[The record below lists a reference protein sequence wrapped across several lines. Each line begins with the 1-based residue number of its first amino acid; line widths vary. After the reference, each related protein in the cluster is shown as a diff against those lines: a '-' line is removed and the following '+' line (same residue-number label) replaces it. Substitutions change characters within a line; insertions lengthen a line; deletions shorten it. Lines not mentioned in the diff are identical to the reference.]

1 MTMADMFMIGSIGV
15 AAANALLAAVLMVV
29 YGGMYAKTKAPF
41 GLALLVFAAA
51 FLAHNALVLYSY
63 VTMMPSVPEA
73 MNPYLFGIGALE
85 AAGLGAMLW
94 TATR

>member
-1 MTMADMFMIGSIGV
+1 MADGFMIGSIAV
-15 AAANALLAAVLMVV
+15 AAANVLLAAILILV

-41 GLALLVFAAA
+41 SVALLVFAAA
-51 FLAHNALVLYSY
+51 FLAHNALVVYSY

-73 MNPYLFGIGALE
+73 MNPYLLGIGALE

>member
-1 MTMADMFMIGSIGV
+1 MADTFMIGSIAV
-15 AAANALLAAVLMVV
+15 AAANVFFAATLMAV
-29 YGGMYAKTKAPF
+29 YGSMYSKTRAPF
-41 GLALLVFAAA
+41 SAALLVFAAA
-51 FLAHNALVLYSY
+51 FLAHNALVVYSY

-85 AAGLGAMLW
+85 AAGLGAMVW

>member
-1 MTMADMFMIGSIGV
+1 MADMFMMGSIVVGS
-15 AAANALLAAVLMVV
+15 ANVILAGILMAL
-29 YGGMYAKTKAPF
+29 YGGVYTRTKAPF
-41 GLALLVFAAA
+41 SLALLFFAAA
-51 FLAHNALVLYSY
+51 FLAHNALVVYAY
-63 VTMMPSVPEA
+63 VTMMDILPGP